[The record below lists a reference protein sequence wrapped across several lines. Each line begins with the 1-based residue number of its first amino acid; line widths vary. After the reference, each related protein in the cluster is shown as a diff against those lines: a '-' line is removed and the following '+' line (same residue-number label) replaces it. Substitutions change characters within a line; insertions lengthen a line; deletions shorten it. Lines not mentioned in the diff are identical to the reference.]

1 MQVVDF
7 QKSFLTLRIDTEKK
21 PPQSLSHKPPYSL
34 NNARIQIECRCQ
46 VFDAQAG
53 TSETFVLGANCK
65 TEQVGV
71 LRDVWLEPNADFV
84 PIVSPRVFLFLK
96 TYPQVGMDVAR
107 YPLGTGRQSDRQYG
121 LVADALDSLRI
132 DVVERPGEPLATS
145 AAIVQAILGNRTLVA
160 RTEIASG
167 RYRAVIDYPVRTI
180 NGNERDWIYQ
190 TDTGP
195 LLLPDFESPP
205 DEVLQRMELAFSAF
219 NGPDWIEMIVRVPT
233 PVVEGVSVYHYTRT
247 ARFDARNQLFALD

>member
-7 QKSFLTLRIDTEKK
+7 QRSFLTLRIDTEKK

-46 VFDAQAG
+46 VLDTQAG

-71 LRDVWLEPNADFV
+71 PRDVWLEPNADFV
-84 PIVSPRVFLFLK
+84 PIVSSRAFLFLK
-96 TYPQVGMDVAR
+96 TYAQVGMDVAR

-132 DVVERPGEPLATS
+132 DVVERPGEPLETPE
-145 AAIVQAILGNRTLVA
+145 AIVQAILGNRTLVA
-160 RTEIASG
+160 RTEITSG

-195 LLLPDFESPP
+195 LLLPDFDSRP